1 MYKCRLQIRDP
12 VENEGGA
19 DSEKKIWQS
28 GFPVSRPLLGLHPWN
43 GTSLS
48 KHMLWMSLA
57 LGTRLDFF
65 SLPET
70 D

>member
-1 MYKCRLQIRDP
+1 MKEEQTLKRKS
-12 VENEGGA
+12 G
-19 DSEKKIWQS
+19 KS

-65 SLPET
+65 FLCLKQTEASILVS
-70 D
+70 